1 MSTRHDTMEKA
12 IRQISEILRET
23 PDADKLK
30 LIEDASRQF
39 NLNPLQTEF
48 LTNKIVQGS

>member
-1 MSTRHDTMEKA
+1 MDNSIQKA
-12 IRQISEILRET
+12 VEFIGRELKHT

-30 LIEDASRQF
+30 LIDDAAQKF

-48 LTNKIVQGS
+48 LTNKFL

>member
-1 MSTRHDTMEKA
+1 MDDAMEKA
-12 IRQISEILRET
+12 IKYISDILRDT

-30 LIEDASRQF
+30 LVEDTSKRF

-48 LTNKIVQGS
+48 LTNKIVLGS

>member
-1 MSTRHDTMEKA
+1 MDDAMEKA
-12 IRQISEILRET
+12 IKYISDILRDT

-30 LIEDASRQF
+30 LVEDTSKRF

-48 LTNKIVQGS
+48 LTNKIVMGS